1 MALNISKTPKIN
13 LTKGQSI
20 NLTKDGTES
29 TSNLDKVFFGANW
42 GAIKKGNRSFFSKLF
57 GSGDETEAVDL
68 DASLLL
74 YSDDNTLLE
83 KVYFGHKVSRLG
95 NIKHSGDDR
104 TGDSGEPDDSDN
116 ETISIG
122 LNSIDKKVTKV
133 VAILNSYTHQT
144 FDEVPYIGLRIYTGK
159 ANDPDEVLCAYS
171 LANDSNSFVGKEAI
185 VLGHFYRSN
194 SGWLFKADG
203 ITSTAKSIDEI
214 SKTDAIS
221 VL

>member
-20 NLTKDGTES
+20 NLTKDGTEG

-42 GAIKKGNRSFFSKLF
+42 GAIKKGNKSFFSKLF
-57 GSGDETEAVDL
+57 GSDDDVEAVDL

-74 YSDDNTLLE
+74 YDDNNKLLE
-83 KVYFGHKVSRLG
+83 KVYFGHKVSQLG
-95 NIKHSGDDR
+95 SIRHSGDDL
-104 TGDSGEPDDSDN
+104 TGDEGEPDDSDN
-116 ETISIG
+116 ETITIG

-144 FDEVPYIGLRIYTGK
+144 FDEIPYIGLRIYTGK
-159 ANDPDEVLCAYS
+159 VNDPDEVLCAYN
-171 LANDSNSFVGKEAI
+171 LANDDSFAGKEAI

-203 ITSTAKSIDEI
+203 ITSKARSIDEI
-214 SKTDAIS
+214 SKTDAKS